1 NINID
6 MVGTNIGL
14 INKTGLF
21 KKKKENIQLIN
32 ILETSAKKLNIHIDK
47 YNLTIEPRSDQNSF
61 RSFAKKAKKNM
72 QVCCF
77 LSNKDTKFIH
87 TSRDTPNKCSSK
99 NLNGCV
105 AICYNAV
112 KSLDLQS

>member
-1 NINID
+1 L
-6 MVGTNIGL
+6 VV
-14 INKTGLF
+14 NKTGLI
-21 KKKKENIQLIN
+21 KKRKENEKLIN
-32 ILETSAKKLNIHIDK
+32 ILEASAKRLNIPLDK
-47 YNLTIEPRSDQNSF
+47 YDLSVEPRSDHNSF
-61 RSFAKKAKKNM
+61 RSFAKKAGKKM

-105 AICYNAV
+105 DICYNAI
-112 KSLDLQS
+112 KSIDLRA